1 MRSPSAA
8 LESNYR
14 KKTRGRKAEI
24 CKEKEEITDEGK
36 RSVDLLTAKL
46 QPTTCIIM
54 ETETDMSLDHTNG
67 SSQKHQDMELFS
79 SEEDSSLYFTY
90 SGGRS
95 ELEVNDLHYEVDTA
109 AQIPWYERLSE
120 FKMPWEIKGNKQTAI
135 NKLSL
140 RVHSGQMLAV
150 IGNSGC
156 GKTSLLD
163 IITCRD
169 EGGTMTSG
177 QILINGKPNTP
188 QVVKKTIAHVRQDDR
203 LLPHLTVR
211 ETLVFVAK
219 LRLPT
224 HFTKAQKDQRV
235 DDVIAELRLRQC
247 AHTRVGNDY
256 VRGVSGGERR
266 RVSIAVQLLWNPGIL
281 ILDEPTSGLDSFT
294 AHNLVITLSRLAR
307 GNRLVLLSVHQPRSD
322 IFQLFD
328 LVVLL
333 SSGSA
338 VYCGAACDMVPYFT
352 MLGYPCPRYCNPS
365 DFYVDLINIDRRSP
379 EQEAQCLERA
389 RILSEQFMENVQ
401 DTEDHMWKPAR
412 SSTAS
417 THTDSLQ
424 QPSREDGHE
433 VITVSKKKDRLP
445 GRLHQ
450 FTILIRRHM
459 YNDFRDLVTLLV
471 HGFEA
476 LLMSLL
482 VGFLYY
488 GAGEERLSLQDTV
501 SLLYMIGAFTPFAVV
516 LDVIA
521 KCHSERAM
529 LYHELEDGLY
539 SVTSYFFAKILGE
552 LPEHCVFTL
561 VYALPIYWL
570 AGLNEAPDRFLLNFL
585 LVWLMVYCSRSMA
598 LFVAALLPTL
608 QTSAFMGNS
617 LFTVFYLTGGYVISL
632 ENTWLVPSWLSYASF
647 MRWGFDGLLQV
658 QFRGKKYPVSIG
670 NFTINIDGIHVVD
683 VLSLN
688 QHPLYSCYL
697 VLLAVCLAFMV
708 LYYVCLKFIK
718 QKSSQ
723 DW

>member
-1 MRSPSAA
+1 MDTDTA
-8 LESNYR
+8 LS
-14 KKTRGRKAEI
+14 
-24 CKEKEEITDEGK
+24 
-36 RSVDLLTAKL
+36 
-46 QPTTCIIM
+46 Q
-54 ETETDMSLDHTNG
+54 TNG
-67 SSQKHQDMELFS
+67 YAQHQDTELFS
-79 SEEDSSLYFTY
+79 TEEDSSLYFTY
-90 SGGRS
+90 SGGCN
-95 ELEVNDLHYEVDTA
+95 ELEVKNLHYEVDTA

-120 FKMPWEIKGNKQTAI
+120 FKLPWEIKGNKQTAI

-140 RVHSGQMLAV
+140 RVGSGQMLAV
-150 IGNSGC
+150 IGSSGC

-163 IITCRD
+163 ILTCRD
-169 EGGTMTSG
+169 EGGVMTSG
-177 QILINGKPNTP
+177 QILINGKPNKP
-188 QVVKKTIAHVRQDDR
+188 QLVKKSIAHVRQDDR

-211 ETLVFVAK
+211 ETLSFVAK

-224 HFTKAQKDQRV
+224 HFTQAQRDQRV

-338 VYCGAACDMVPYFT
+338 VYCGAARDMVPYFT
-352 MLGYPCPRYCNPS
+352 ALGHPCPRYCNPS
-365 DFYVDLINIDRRSP
+365 DFYVDLISIDRRSP
-379 EQEAQCLERA
+379 ERETECLERA
-389 RILSEQFMENVQ
+389 RVLAEQFMEKVR
-401 DTEDHMWKPAR
+401 DTDDHMWKPPGNQA
-412 SSTAS
+412 APAQ
-417 THTDSLQ
+417 TDSPQ
-424 QPSREDGHE
+424 QAKTAEGEE
-433 VITVSKKKDRLP
+433 VITISTGRNRLP

-450 FTILIRRHM
+450 FSILIRRHM

-482 VGFLYY
+482 VGCLYY
-488 GAGEERLSLQDTV
+488 GAGEERLSIQDTV
-501 SLLYMIGAFTPFAVV
+501 ALLYMIGALTPFAVV

-521 KCHSERAM
+521 KCHTERAM
-529 LYHELEDGLY
+529 LYHELEDGMY
-539 SVTSYFFAKILGE
+539 SVTSYFFAKVLGE

-561 VYALPIYWL
+561 VYGLPIYWL
-570 AGLNEAPDRFLLNFL
+570 AGLNEAPERFLLNFL
-585 LVWLMVYCSRSMA
+585 LVWLMVYCSRAMA
-598 LFVAALLPTL
+598 LFVAAALPTL
-608 QTSAFMGNS
+608 QTSAFMGNA
-617 LFTVFYLTGGYVISL
+617 LFTVFYLTGGFVISL
-632 ENTWLVPSWLSYASF
+632 ENMWLVASWFSYASF

-658 QFRGKKYPVSIG
+658 QFRGSKYPVTIG
-670 NFTINIDGIHVVD
+670 NITINIDGIYVAEAMNM
-683 VLSLN
+683 N
-688 QHPLYSCYL
+688 QYPLYSCYL
-697 VLLAVCLAFMV
+697 VLLAVCLGFMV
-708 LYYVCLKFIK
+708 LYFLCLKFIK

>member
-1 MRSPSAA
+1 MDTNS
-8 LESNYR
+8 
-14 KKTRGRKAEI
+14 GF
-24 CKEKEEITDEGK
+24 G
-36 RSVDLLTAKL
+36 
-46 QPTTCIIM
+46 
-54 ETETDMSLDHTNG
+54 HTNG
-67 SSQKHQDMELFS
+67 SSQLPPDRQLFS

-90 SGGRS
+90 SGDCNQ
-95 ELEVNDLHYEVDTA
+95 LEVNNLRYEVDTA

-135 NKLSL
+135 DKLSL
-140 RVHSGQMLAV
+140 RVRSGQMLAI
-150 IGNSGC
+150 IGSSGC

-169 EGGTMTSG
+169 EGGSVTSG
-177 QILINGKPNTP
+177 QILINGRPNTA
-188 QVVKKTIAHVRQDDR
+188 QLVKKSIAHVRQDDR

-211 ETLVFVAK
+211 ETLAFVAK

-224 HFTKAQKDQRV
+224 HFTQAQRDQRV

-338 VYCGAACDMVPYFT
+338 VYCGAARDMVPYFT
-352 MLGYPCPRYCNPS
+352 ALGHPCPRYCNPS
-365 DFYVDLINIDRRSP
+365 DFYVDLISIDRRSP
-379 EQEAQCLERA
+379 EQEAKCRERSQVLA
-389 RILSEQFMENVQ
+389 EQFSEKVR
-401 DTEDHMWKPAR
+401 DTDDHMWK
-412 SSTAS
+412 SSTALTPS
-417 THTDSLQ
+417 DSNSLQ
-424 QPSREDGHE
+424 SDKAEGDK
-433 VITVSKKKDRLP
+433 VIVISKERDRLP
-445 GRLHQ
+445 GRIQQ
-450 FTILIRRHM
+450 FAILIRRHM
-459 YNDFRDLVTLLV
+459 YNDYRDLVTLLV

-482 VGFLYY
+482 VGCLYY
-488 GAGEERLSLQDTV
+488 GAGEQPLSIQDTV
-501 SLLYMIGAFTPFAVV
+501 ALLYMIGALTPFAVV

-521 KCHSERAM
+521 KCHGERAM
-529 LYHELEDGLY
+529 LYHELEDGMY
-539 SVTSYFFAKILGE
+539 SVTSYFFAKVLGE

-570 AGLNEAPDRFLLNFL
+570 AGLNEAPDHFLLNFL
-585 LVWLMVYCSRSMA
+585 LVWLMVYCSRAMA
-598 LFVAALLPTL
+598 LFVAAALPTL

-617 LFTVFYLTGGYVISL
+617 LFTIFYLTGGFVISV
-632 ENTWLVPSWLSYASF
+632 ENMWLVASWLSHASF
-647 MRWGFDGLLQV
+647 MRWGFEGLLLV
-658 QFRGKKYPVSIG
+658 QFRGNKYSLTIG
-670 NFTINIDGIHVVD
+670 NFTLQVDGIYVVEAMNM
-683 VLSLN
+683 N
-688 QHPLYSCYL
+688 QYPLYSCYL
-697 VLLAVCLAFMV
+697 VLLAVCLVFMA
-708 LYYVCLKFIK
+708 LYYICLKFIK

>member
-1 MRSPSAA
+1 
-8 LESNYR
+8 
-14 KKTRGRKAEI
+14 
-24 CKEKEEITDEGK
+24 
-36 RSVDLLTAKL
+36 
-46 QPTTCIIM
+46 
-54 ETETDMSLDHTNG
+54 
-67 SSQKHQDMELFS
+67 
-79 SEEDSSLYFTY
+79 TY
-90 SGGRS
+90 SGGCN
-95 ELEVNDLHYEVDTA
+95 ELEVNNLQYEVDTA

-120 FKMPWEIKGNKQTAI
+120 FKLPWEINGNKQTAI

-150 IGNSGC
+150 IGSSGC

-169 EGGTMTSG
+169 EGGTITSG

-188 QVVKKTIAHVRQDDR
+188 KVVRKTVAHVRQDDR

-224 HFTKAQKDQRV
+224 HFTKAQRDKRV

-338 VYCGAACDMVPYFT
+338 VYCGPACDMVPYFT
-352 MLGYPCPRYCNPS
+352 ALGYPCPRYCNPS
-365 DFYVDLINIDRRSP
+365 DFYVDLISIDRRSP
-379 EQEAQCLERA
+379 EQEAECLERA
-389 RILSEQFMENVQ
+389 RVLAEQFEEKVK
-401 DTEDHMWKPAR
+401 DTEDHMWKPDG
-412 SSTAS
+412 SSTS
-417 THTDSLQ
+417 ITSDDSSQ
-424 QPSREDGHE
+424 QPGVVEGE
-433 VITVSKKKDRLP
+433 QLITISQQINRLP
-445 GRLHQ
+445 GKLHQ
-450 FTILIRRHM
+450 FTVLIRRHM
-459 YNDFRDLVTLLV
+459 YNDYRDLVTILV

-482 VGFLYY
+482 VGCLYY
-488 GAGEERLSLQDTV
+488 GAGQERLSIQDTV
-501 SLLYMIGAFTPFAVV
+501 ALLYMIGALTPFAVV

-521 KCHSERAM
+521 KCHTERAM
-529 LYHELEDGLY
+529 LYHELEDGMY
-539 SVTSYFFAKILGE
+539 SVTSYFFAKVLGE

-561 VYALPIYWL
+561 VYGLPIYWL
-570 AGLNEAPDRFLLNFL
+570 AGLNDAPDRFLLNFL
-585 LVWLMVYCSRSMA
+585 LVWLMVYCSRAMA
-598 LFVAALLPTL
+598 LFVAAALPTL
-608 QTSAFMGNS
+608 QTSSFMGNA
-617 LFTVFYLTGGYVISL
+617 LFTVFYLTGGFVISL
-632 ENTWLVPSWLSYASF
+632 QNMWLVASWLSYISF
-647 MRWGFDGLLQV
+647 MRWGFEGMLQV
-658 QFRGKKYPVSIG
+658 QFRGNKYPVTV
-670 NFTINIDGIHVVD
+670 NNYTIEIDGIHVVGI
-683 VLSLN
+683 LNMN

-697 VLLAVCLAFMV
+697 VLLAVCLVFMA
-708 LYYVCLKFIK
+708 LYYLSLKFIK

>member
-1 MRSPSAA
+1 MDTNSSF
-8 LESNYR
+8 S
-14 KKTRGRKAEI
+14 
-24 CKEKEEITDEGK
+24 
-36 RSVDLLTAKL
+36 
-46 QPTTCIIM
+46 
-54 ETETDMSLDHTNG
+54 HTNG
-67 SSQKHQDMELFS
+67 SSQLHPDRQLFS

-90 SGGRS
+90 SGDCNQ
-95 ELEVNDLHYEVDTA
+95 LEVNNLHYEVDTA

-120 FKMPWEIKGNKQTAI
+120 FKLPWEIKGNKQTAI
-135 NKLSL
+135 DKLSL
-140 RVHSGQMLAV
+140 RVCSGQMLAI
-150 IGNSGC
+150 IGSSGC

-169 EGGTMTSG
+169 EGGGVTSG
-177 QILINGKPNTP
+177 QILINGRPNTAHL
-188 QVVKKTIAHVRQDDR
+188 VKKSIAHVRQDDR

-211 ETLVFVAK
+211 ETLAFVAK

-224 HFTKAQKDQRV
+224 HFTQAQRDQRV

-338 VYCGAACDMVPYFT
+338 VYCGAARDMVPYF
-352 MLGYPCPRYCNPS
+352 MALGHPCPRYCNPS
-365 DFYVDLINIDRRSP
+365 DFYVDLISIDRRSP
-379 EQEAQCLERA
+379 EQEAQCRERSQVLAQQFSEKQLPAA
-389 RILSEQFMENVQ
+389 RQGRRRQSRRHLQGERQ
-401 DTEDHMWKPAR
+401 TTGPTPAVC
-412 SSTAS
+412 
-417 THTDSLQ
+417 H
-424 QPSREDGHE
+424 P
-433 VITVSKKKDRLP
+433 
-445 GRLHQ
+445 HQ
-450 FTILIRRHM
+450 VRRHM
-459 YNDFRDLVTLLV
+459 YNDYRDLVTLLV
-471 HGFEA
+471 HGLEA

-482 VGFLYY
+482 VGCLYY
-488 GAGEERLSLQDTV
+488 GAGDQPLSIQDTV
-501 SLLYMIGAFTPFAVV
+501 ALLYMIGALTPFAVV

-521 KCHSERAM
+521 KCHTERAM
-529 LYHELEDGLY
+529 LYHELEDGMY
-539 SVTSYFFAKILGE
+539 SVTSYFFAKVLGE

-585 LVWLMVYCSRSMA
+585 LVWLMVYCSRAMA
-598 LFVAALLPTL
+598 LFVAAALPTL

-617 LFTVFYLTGGYVISL
+617 LFTVFYLTGGFVISV
-632 ENTWLVPSWLSYASF
+632 ENMWLVASWLSHASF
-647 MRWGFDGLLQV
+647 MRWGFEGLLLV
-658 QFRGKKYPVSIG
+658 QFRGNKYPLTIG
-670 NFTINIDGIHVVD
+670 NFTLQVDGIYVVEAM
-683 VLSLN
+683 SMN
-688 QHPLYSCYL
+688 QYPLYSCYL
-697 VLLAVCLAFMV
+697 VLLAVCLVFMA

>member
-1 MRSPSAA
+1 MDPDIDTGVS
-8 LESNYR
+8 Y
-14 KKTRGRKAEI
+14 TF
-24 CKEKEEITDEGK
+24 
-36 RSVDLLTAKL
+36 
-46 QPTTCIIM
+46 
-54 ETETDMSLDHTNG
+54 G
-67 SSQKHQDMELFS
+67 SSQSKDTELFS

-90 SGGRS
+90 SGGCN
-95 ELEVNDLHYEVDTA
+95 ELEVNNLQYEVDTA

-120 FKMPWEIKGNKQTAI
+120 FKLPWEIKGNKQIAI
-135 NKLSL
+135 NKLNL
-140 RVHSGQMLAV
+140 RVCSGQMLAV
-150 IGNSGC
+150 IGSSGC

-169 EGGTMTSG
+169 DGGTMTFG
-177 QILINGKPNTP
+177 QILINGKPNRP
-188 QVVKKTIAHVRQDDR
+188 KVVRKTIAHVRQDDR

-211 ETLVFVAK
+211 ETLAFVAK

-224 HFTKAQKDQRV
+224 HFTKAQRDKRV

-247 AHTRVGNDY
+247 ANTRVGNDY

-307 GNRLVLLSVHQPRSD
+307 GNRLILLSVHQPRSD

-338 VYCGAACDMVPYFT
+338 VYCGAARDMVPYFT
-352 MLGYPCPRYCNPS
+352 ALGHPCPRYCNPS
-365 DFYVDLINIDRRSP
+365 DFYVDLISIDRRSP
-379 EQEAQCLERA
+379 EKEAECLQRA
-389 RILSEQFMENVQ
+389 RVLAEQFKEKVK
-401 DTEDHMWKPAR
+401 DTDDHMWKPDQ
-412 SSTAS
+412 SSTSSSQADNLLTPNIVGEES
-417 THTDSLQ
+417 VTISN
-424 QPSREDGHE
+424 RG
-433 VITVSKKKDRLP
+433 SKLP

-450 FTILIRRHM
+450 FTVLIRRHM
-459 YNDFRDLVTLLV
+459 YNDYRDLVTLLV

-488 GAGEERLSLQDTV
+488 GAGPERLSLQDTV
-501 SLLYMIGAFTPFAVV
+501 ALLYMIGALTPFAVV

-521 KCHSERAM
+521 KCHTERAM
-529 LYHELEDGLY
+529 LYHELEDGMY
-539 SVTSYFFAKILGE
+539 SVSSYFFAKVLGE

-561 VYALPIYWL
+561 VYGLPIYWL
-570 AGLNEAPDRFLLNFL
+570 AGLNAAPERFLLNFL
-585 LVWLMVYCSRSMA
+585 LVWLMVYCSRAMA
-598 LFVAALLPTL
+598 LFVAAALPTL

-617 LFTVFYLTGGYVISL
+617 LFTIFYLTGGFVISL
-632 ENTWLVPSWLSYASF
+632 ENMWLVASWLSYASF
-647 MRWGFDGLLQV
+647 MRWGFEGLLQV
-658 QFRGKKYPVSIG
+658 QFRGNKYPVTLG
-670 NFTINIDGIHVVD
+670 NISFEVDGIHVVE
-683 VLSLN
+683 VMGMN
-688 QHPLYSCYL
+688 NNPLYSCYL
-697 VLLAVCLAFMV
+697 VLLAVCLGFMV
-708 LYYVCLKFIK
+708 LYFICLKFIK

>member
-1 MRSPSAA
+1 MDT
-8 LESNYR
+8 ESVHHN
-14 KKTRGRKAEI
+14 
-24 CKEKEEITDEGK
+24 D
-36 RSVDLLTAKL
+36 S
-46 QPTTCIIM
+46 
-54 ETETDMSLDHTNG
+54 N
-67 SSQKHQDMELFS
+67 SQHHDTELFS

-90 SGGRS
+90 TGRRN
-95 ELEVNDLHYEVDTA
+95 ELEVNNLHYVVDTA

-120 FKMPWEIKGNKQTAI
+120 FKLPWEITGNKQTAI
-135 NKLSL
+135 NRLSL

-150 IGNSGC
+150 IGSSGC

-177 QILINGKPNTP
+177 QILINGKANTP
-188 QVVKKTIAHVRQDDR
+188 QLVKKSIAHVRQDDR

-211 ETLVFVAK
+211 ETLCFVAK

-224 HFTKAQKDQRV
+224 DCTQAQRDQRV

-247 AHTRVGNDY
+247 ANTRVGNDH

-338 VYCGAACDMVPYFT
+338 VYCGAARDMVPYFT
-352 MLGYPCPRYCNPS
+352 GLGHPCPRYCNPS
-365 DFYVDLINIDRRSP
+365 DFYVDLISVDRRTP
-379 EQEAQCLERA
+379 EREAECLERA
-389 RILSEQFMENVQ
+389 RLLAEKFAEKVQ
-401 DTEDHMWKPAR
+401 DTDDHMWKP
-412 SSTAS
+412 SETTSTQ
-417 THTDSLQ
+417 TDSTLQ
-424 QPSREDGHE
+424 HSKKTGEE
-433 VITVSKKKDRLP
+433 VITVSKEKKRLP
-445 GRLHQ
+445 GKLKQ

-471 HGFEA
+471 HGLEA

-482 VGFLYY
+482 VGFLYF
-488 GAGEERLSLQDTV
+488 GAGETRLNIQDTV
-501 SLLYMIGAFTPFAVV
+501 ALLYMIGALTPFAVV

-521 KCHSERAM
+521 KCHTERAM
-529 LYHELEDGLY
+529 LYHELEDGMY

-561 VYALPIYWL
+561 VYGLPIYWL

-585 LVWLMVYCSRSMA
+585 LIWLMVYCSRAMA
-598 LFVAALLPTL
+598 LFVAASLPTL
-608 QTSAFMGNS
+608 QTSAFMGNA
-617 LFTVFYLTGGYVISL
+617 LFTVFYLTGGFVISL
-632 ENTWLVPSWLSYASF
+632 ENMWLVASWFSYASF
-647 MRWGFDGLLQV
+647 MRWGFEGMLQV
-658 QFRGKKYPVSIG
+658 QFRDNSYPVNIG
-670 NFTINIDGIHVVD
+670 NITINVDGIHVVEAMKM
-683 VLSLN
+683 N
-688 QHPLYSCYL
+688 QYPLFSCYL
-697 VLLAVCLAFMV
+697 VLLAVCLGFMV
-708 LYYVCLKFIK
+708 LYFICLKFIK

>member
-1 MRSPSAA
+1 MM
-8 LESNYR
+8 
-14 KKTRGRKAEI
+14 
-24 CKEKEEITDEGK
+24 EE
-36 RSVDLLTAKL
+36 AN
-46 QPTTCIIM
+46 M
-54 ETETDMSLDHTNG
+54 TDMNNMDQHPNS
-67 SSQKHQDMELFS
+67 ELFS
-79 SEEDSSLYFTY
+79 TEEDSSLYFTY
-90 SGGRS
+90 SGGCN
-95 ELEVNDLHYEVDTA
+95 ELEVNNLQYEVDTA

-120 FKMPWEIKGNKQTAI
+120 FKLPWEMKGDKQMAI

-140 RVHSGQMLAV
+140 RVHSGQMLAI
-150 IGNSGC
+150 IGSSGC

-163 IITCRD
+163 IITCRN
-169 EGGTMTSG
+169 EGGRMKSG
-177 QILINGKPNTP
+177 EILINGKPNTP
-188 QVVKKTIAHVRQDDR
+188 QLVTKSIAHVRQDDR

-211 ETLVFVAK
+211 ETLSFVAK

-224 HFTKAQKDQRV
+224 HYSQAQRDQRV

-247 AHTRVGNDY
+247 AQTRVGNDY

-328 LVVLL
+328 LVVLM

-338 VYCGAACDMVPYFT
+338 VYCGAARDMVPYFT
-352 MLGYPCPRYCNPS
+352 SLGYPCPRYCNPS
-365 DFYVDLINIDRRSP
+365 DFYVDLISVDRRSP
-379 EQEAQCLERA
+379 EQEAECLERA
-389 RILSEQFMENVQ
+389 RVLAEQFREKVR
-401 DTEDHMWKPAR
+401 DTDDHMWKPSAGNVLTSAD
-412 SSTAS
+412 SSAQTNAPENVV
-417 THTDSLQ
+417 TI
-424 QPSREDGHE
+424 SRE
-433 VITVSKKKDRLP
+433 KDKLP
-445 GRLHQ
+445 GKLHQ

-459 YNDFRDLVTLLV
+459 YNDYRDLVTILV
-471 HGFEA
+471 HGLEA

-482 VGFLYY
+482 VGCLYY
-488 GAGEERLSLQDTV
+488 GAGDAVLSIQDTV
-501 SLLYMIGAFTPFAVV
+501 ALLYMIGALTPFAVV

-521 KCHSERAM
+521 KCHTERAM
-529 LYHELEDGLY
+529 LYHELEDGMY

-585 LVWLMVYCSRSMA
+585 LVWLMVYCSRAMA
-598 LFVAALLPTL
+598 LFVAAALPTL

-617 LFTVFYLTGGYVISL
+617 LFTVFYLTGGFVISL
-632 ENTWLVPSWLSYASF
+632 ENMWLVASWLSYASF
-647 MRWGFDGLLQV
+647 MRWGFEGMLQV
-658 QFRGKKYPVSIG
+658 QFRGNMYDIPIG
-670 NFTINIDGIHVVD
+670 NLTIQIDGIHVVEAMK
-683 VLSLN
+683 LN

-697 VLLAVCLAFMV
+697 VLLAVCLGFMG
-708 LYYVCLKFIK
+708 LYFLCLKFIK

>member
-1 MRSPSAA
+1 MDR
-8 LESNYR
+8 
-14 KKTRGRKAEI
+14 
-24 CKEKEEITDEGK
+24 
-36 RSVDLLTAKL
+36 
-46 QPTTCIIM
+46 
-54 ETETDMSLDHTNG
+54 HTY
-67 SSQKHQDMELFS
+67 SSSEHRDTQLFS
-79 SEEDSSLYFTY
+79 PEEEDSSLYFTY
-90 SGGRS
+90 SGECN
-95 ELEVNDLHYEVDTA
+95 ELEVNNLHYEVDTA

-120 FKMPWEIKGNKQTAI
+120 FKLPWEMKGNKQTAI
-135 NKLSL
+135 DKLSL
-140 RVHSGQMLAV
+140 RVRSGQMLAV
-150 IGNSGC
+150 IGSSGC

-169 EGGTMTSG
+169 EGGARTSG
-177 QILINGKPNTP
+177 QVLINGTPNTP
-188 QVVKKTIAHVRQDDR
+188 QLVKKNVAHVRQDDR

-211 ETLVFVAK
+211 ETLAFVAR

-224 HFTKAQKDQRV
+224 HFSQAQRDQRV

-247 AHTRVGNDY
+247 AHTRVGNDH

-338 VYCGAACDMVPYFT
+338 VYCGPARDMVHYFT
-352 MLGYPCPRYCNPS
+352 ALGYPCPRYCNPS
-365 DFYVDLINIDRRSP
+365 DFYVDLISIDRRSP
-379 EQEAQCLERA
+379 EREAECLERTTVLA
-389 RILSEQFMENVQ
+389 ERFMENVR
-401 DTEDHMWKPAR
+401 DTDDHMWKPVGTNAAPALTE
-412 SSTAS
+412 SPQQAS
-417 THTDSLQ
+417 KEEGDN
-424 QPSREDGHE
+424 
-433 VITVSKKKDRLP
+433 VITISKQSNRLP

-482 VGFLYY
+482 VGCLYY
-488 GAGEERLSLQDTV
+488 GAGEERLSIQDTV
-501 SLLYMIGAFTPFAVV
+501 ALLYMIGALTPFAVV

-521 KCHSERAM
+521 KCHTERAM
-529 LYHELEDGLY
+529 LYHELEDGMY
-539 SVTSYFFAKILGE
+539 SVTSYFFAKVLGE

-561 VYALPIYWL
+561 VYGLPIYWL

-585 LVWLMVYCSRSMA
+585 LVWLMVYCSRAMA
-598 LFVAALLPTL
+598 LFVAAALPTL
-608 QTSAFMGNS
+608 QTSAFMGNA
-617 LFTVFYLTGGYVISL
+617 LFTVFYLTGGFVINM
-632 ENTWLVPSWLSYASF
+632 ENMWLVASWLSHASF
-647 MRWGFDGLLQV
+647 MRWGFEGMLQV
-658 QFRGKKYPVSIG
+658 QFRGNKYPV
-670 NFTINIDGIHVVD
+670 TIRNITIHVDGIHMVEAMHM
-683 VLSLN
+683 N
-688 QHPLYSCYL
+688 QYPLYSCYL
-697 VLLAVCLAFMV
+697 VLLAVCVVFMA

>member
-1 MRSPSAA
+1 MSTECGLDSGRGPVPTSAPQA
-8 LESNYR
+8 
-14 KKTRGRKAEI
+14 
-24 CKEKEEITDEGK
+24 K
-36 RSVDLLTAKL
+36 RRE
-46 QPTTCIIM
+46 Q
-54 ETETDMSLDHTNG
+54 
-67 SSQKHQDMELFS
+67 LFS
-79 SEEDSSLYFTY
+79 SAEEDSSLYFTY
-90 SGGRS
+90 SGGRN
-95 ELEVNDLHYEVDTA
+95 ELLIRDLHYEVDTA
-109 AQIPWYERLSE
+109 AQIPWYEKLSE
-120 FKMPWEIKGNKQTAI
+120 FKLPWEMQGTKQTAI
-135 NKLSL
+135 HNLNL
-140 RVHSGQMLAV
+140 RVHSGQMLAI
-150 IGNSGC
+150 IGSSGC

-169 EGGTMTSG
+169 EGGTVNMG
-177 QILINGKPNTP
+177 QVLINGQPSTP
-188 QVVKKTIAHVRQDDR
+188 QLVRKSIAHVRQDDR

-211 ETLVFVAK
+211 ETLAFVAR

-224 HFTKAQKDQRV
+224 HFSDAQRDQRV

-338 VYCGAACDMVPYFT
+338 VYCGPARDMVSYFT
-352 MLGYPCPRYCNPS
+352 ALGHPCPRYCNPS
-365 DFYVDLINIDRRSP
+365 DFYVDLISIDRRSP
-379 EQEAQCLERA
+379 ESEAECLARA
-389 RILSEQFMENVQ
+389 KVLAEQFVEKVKG
-401 DTEDHMWKPAR
+401 TEDFMWKPAEL
-412 SSTAS
+412 SA
-417 THTDSLQ
+417 L
-424 QPSREDGHE
+424 PECSRTQDE
-433 VITVSKKKDRLP
+433 VINVSKHRDRLP
-445 GRLHQ
+445 GPVHQ
-450 FTILIRRHM
+450 FSILIRRQV
-459 YNDFRDLVTLLV
+459 YNDFRDLVTLVV
-471 HGFEA
+471 HGLEA

-482 VGFLYY
+482 IGFLYF
-488 GAGEERLSLQDTV
+488 GAGEERLSIQDTV
-501 SLLYMIGAFTPFAVV
+501 ALLYMMGALTPFAVV

-529 LYHELEDGLY
+529 LYHELEDGMY

-561 VYALPIYWL
+561 VYGVPIYWL

-598 LFVAALLPTL
+598 LFVAAALPTL
-608 QTSAFMGNS
+608 QTSAFMGNAI
-617 LFTVFYLTGGYVISL
+617 FTVFYLTGGFVISL
-632 ENTWLVPSWLSYASF
+632 ENMWTVASWFSHASF
-647 MRWGFDGLLQV
+647 MRWGFDGMLQV
-658 QFRGKKYPVSIG
+658 QFRDQTYKVTLG
-670 NFTINIDGIHVVD
+670 NFTIKVDGMKVVEAMD
-683 VLSLN
+683 MN
-688 QHPLYSCYL
+688 QYPLYSSYL
-697 VLLAVCLAFMV
+697 VLLAVCLAFML
-708 LYYVCLKFIK
+708 LYYLSLRFIK

>member
-1 MRSPSAA
+1 MVYPLHDSTIMTARH
-8 LESNYR
+8 
-14 KKTRGRKAEI
+14 KTR
-24 CKEKEEITDEGK
+24 
-36 RSVDLLTAKL
+36 
-46 QPTTCIIM
+46 
-54 ETETDMSLDHTNG
+54 
-67 SSQKHQDMELFS
+67 LFS

-90 SGGRS
+90 SGDCNQ
-95 ELEVNDLHYEVDTA
+95 LEVNNLYYEVDTA
-109 AQIPWYERLSE
+109 AQIPWYEKLSE
-120 FKMPWEIKGNKQTAI
+120 FKLPWEVKGDKQTAI

-140 RVHSGQMLAV
+140 RVCSGQMLAV
-150 IGNSGC
+150 IGSSGC

-169 EGGTMTSG
+169 ESGGVTSG
-177 QILINGKPNTP
+177 HILINGRPNTP
-188 QVVKKTIAHVRQDDR
+188 QLVKKSIAHVRQDDR

-211 ETLVFVAK
+211 ETLAFVAK

-224 HFTKAQKDQRV
+224 HFTQAQRDQRV

-256 VRGVSGGERR
+256 IRGISGGERR

-338 VYCGAACDMVPYFT
+338 VYCGAAREMVPYFT
-352 MLGYPCPRYCNPS
+352 ALGHPCPRYCNPS
-365 DFYVDLINIDRRSP
+365 DFYVDLISIDRRSP
-379 EQEAQCLERA
+379 EQEARCLERA
-389 RILSEQFMENVQ
+389 RMLAEQFSERVG
-401 DTEDHMWKPAR
+401 DTDDHMWKSGMALMHSERFPVC
-412 SSTAS
+412 SSSSQSGRT
-417 THTDSLQ
+417 
-424 QPSREDGHE
+424 EDDRVV
-433 VITVSKKKDRLP
+433 VISKVRDRLP
-445 GRLHQ
+445 GLQQ
-450 FTILIRRHM
+450 FAILIRRHM
-459 YNDFRDLVTLLV
+459 YNDYRDLVTVLV
-471 HGFEA
+471 HGLEA

-488 GAGEERLSLQDTV
+488 GAGEQPLSIQDSV
-501 SLLYMIGAFTPFAVV
+501 ALLYMIGALTPFAVV

-521 KCHSERAM
+521 KCHAERAM
-529 LYHELEDGLY
+529 LYHELEDGMY
-539 SVTSYFFAKILGE
+539 SVTSYFFAKVLGE

-570 AGLNEAPDRFLLNFL
+570 AGLNEAPERFLLNFL
-585 LVWLMVYCSRSMA
+585 LVWLMVYCSRAMA
-598 LFVAALLPTL
+598 LFVAAALPTL

-617 LFTVFYLTGGYVISL
+617 LFTVFYLTGGFVISL
-632 ENTWLVPSWLSYASF
+632 ENMWLVASWLSHASF
-647 MRWGFDGLLQV
+647 MRWGFQGLLLV
-658 QFRGKKYPVSIG
+658 QFRGNRYAISVG
-670 NFTINIDGIHVVD
+670 NFTLDVDGINVVKMMNM
-683 VLSLN
+683 N
-688 QHPLYSCYL
+688 QYPLYSCYL
-697 VLLAVCLAFMV
+697 VLLAMCLVFMV
-708 LYYVCLKFIK
+708 LYYICLKFIK

>member
-1 MRSPSAA
+1 MD
-8 LESNYR
+8 
-14 KKTRGRKAEI
+14 
-24 CKEKEEITDEGK
+24 TD
-36 RSVDLLTAKL
+36 
-46 QPTTCIIM
+46 I
-54 ETETDMSLDHTNG
+54 DMGLDHRKD
-67 SSQKHQDMELFS
+67 SSQHPDTELFS

-90 SGGRS
+90 SGGCN
-95 ELEVNDLHYEVDTA
+95 ELEVNDLHCEVDTA

-120 FKMPWEIKGNKQTAI
+120 FKLPWEMKGNKQTAI

-140 RVHSGQMLAV
+140 RVRSGQMLAI
-150 IGNSGC
+150 IGSSGC

-169 EGGTMTSG
+169 EGSTTTSG
-177 QILINGKPNTP
+177 QILINGRPSTR
-188 QVVKKTIAHVRQDDR
+188 QLVKKSIAHVRQDDR

-224 HFTKAQKDQRV
+224 HYSQAQRDQRV

-338 VYCGAACDMVPYFT
+338 AYCGAARDMVPYFT
-352 MLGYPCPRYCNPS
+352 ALGYPCPRYCNPS
-365 DFYVDLINIDRRSP
+365 DFYVDLISIDRRSA
-379 EQEAQCLERA
+379 EREAECLERA
-389 RILSEQFMENVQ
+389 RLLSELFMGKVR
-401 DTEDHMWKPAR
+401 DTHDHMWKPAGTN
-412 SSTAS
+412 TAP
-417 THTDSLQ
+417 THTESPQ
-424 QPSREDGHE
+424 TAEGEE
-433 VITVSKKKDRLP
+433 VITISKQRNRLP

-488 GAGEERLSLQDTV
+488 GAGAERLSLQDTV
-501 SLLYMIGAFTPFAVV
+501 GLLYMIGALTPFAVV

-521 KCHSERAM
+521 KCHTERAM
-529 LYHELEDGLY
+529 LYHELEDGMY

-561 VYALPIYWL
+561 VYGVPIYWL
-570 AGLNEAPDRFLLNFL
+570 AGLNEAPERFLLSFM
-585 LVWLMVYCSRSMA
+585 LVWLMVYCSRAMA
-598 LFVAALLPTL
+598 LFVAASLPTL
-608 QTSAFMGNS
+608 QTSAFMGNA
-617 LFTVFYLTGGYVISL
+617 LFTVFYLTGGFVISL
-632 ENTWLVPSWLSYASF
+632 ENMWLVASWFSHISF
-647 MRWGFDGLLQV
+647 MRWGFEGMLQV
-658 QFRGKKYPVSIG
+658 QFRGNKYPVGVG
-670 NFTINIDGIHVVD
+670 NFTINIDGINVVEAMNM
-683 VLSLN
+683 N
-688 QHPLYSCYL
+688 QYPLYVCYL
-697 VLLAVCLAFMV
+697 VLLAVCLVFMG
-708 LYYVCLKFIK
+708 LYYVSLKFIK

>member
-1 MRSPSAA
+1 MDSDMDTSVASPCG
-8 LESNYR
+8 L
-14 KKTRGRKAEI
+14 
-24 CKEKEEITDEGK
+24 
-36 RSVDLLTAKL
+36 
-46 QPTTCIIM
+46 
-54 ETETDMSLDHTNG
+54 
-67 SSQKHQDMELFS
+67 SSQDKDTDLFF

-90 SGGRS
+90 SGGCN
-95 ELEVNDLHYEVDTA
+95 ELEVNNLQYEVDTA

-120 FKMPWEIKGNKQTAI
+120 FKLPWEIKGNKQTAI
-135 NKLSL
+135 NKLNL
-140 RVHSGQMLAV
+140 RVRSGQMLAI
-150 IGNSGC
+150 IGSSGC

-177 QILINGKPNTP
+177 HVLINGKPNTP
-188 QVVKKTIAHVRQDDR
+188 RVVRKTIAHVRQDDR

-224 HFTKAQKDQRV
+224 HFSKAQRDKRV

-247 AHTRVGNDY
+247 ANTRVGNDY

-328 LVVLL
+328 QVVLL

-338 VYCGAACDMVPYFT
+338 VYCGAARDIVPYFT
-352 MLGYPCPRYCNPS
+352 ALGYPCPRYCNPS
-365 DFYVDLINIDRRSP
+365 DFYVDLISINRRSA
-379 EQEAQCLERA
+379 ELEAECLQRA
-389 RILSEQFMENVQ
+389 RVLAEQFKEKVK
-401 DTEDHMWKPAR
+401 DTDDHMWKLDR
-412 SSTAS
+412 SSAS
-417 THTDSLQ
+417 SSQENNHSMPDIVAGEEL
-424 QPSREDGHE
+424 
-433 VITVSKKKDRLP
+433 ITITNQASELP

-450 FTILIRRHM
+450 FTVLIRRHI
-459 YNDFRDLVTLLV
+459 YNDYRDLVTILV

-488 GAGEERLSLQDTV
+488 GLGPEPLSIQDTV
-501 SLLYMIGAFTPFAVV
+501 ALLYMIGALTPFAVV

-521 KCHSERAM
+521 KCHTERAM
-529 LYHELEDGLY
+529 LYHELEDGMY
-539 SVTSYFFAKILGE
+539 SVSSYFFAKVLGE

-561 VYALPIYWL
+561 VYGLPIYWL
-570 AGLNEAPDRFLLNFL
+570 AGLNTAPTRFLLNFL
-585 LVWLMVYCSRSMA
+585 LVWLMVYCSRAMA
-598 LFVAALLPTL
+598 LFVAAALPTL

-617 LFTVFYLTGGYVISL
+617 LFTIFYLTGGFVISMQ
-632 ENTWLVPSWLSYASF
+632 NMWLVASWLSYASF
-647 MRWGFDGLLQV
+647 MRWGFEGMLQV
-658 QFRGKKYPVSIG
+658 QFKGVKYPVTVG
-670 NFTINIDGIHVVD
+670 NFTFQVDGIRLVE
-683 VLSLN
+683 VLGMNSY
-688 QHPLYSCYL
+688 PLYSCYL
-697 VLLAVCLAFMV
+697 VLLAVCLGFML
-708 LYYVCLKFIK
+708 LYFICLKFIK

>member
-1 MRSPSAA
+1 MDTNSSF
-8 LESNYR
+8 S
-14 KKTRGRKAEI
+14 
-24 CKEKEEITDEGK
+24 
-36 RSVDLLTAKL
+36 
-46 QPTTCIIM
+46 
-54 ETETDMSLDHTNG
+54 HTNG
-67 SSQKHQDMELFS
+67 SSQLHPDRQLFS

-90 SGGRS
+90 SGDCNQ
-95 ELEVNDLHYEVDTA
+95 LEVNNLHYEVDTA

-120 FKMPWEIKGNKQTAI
+120 FKLPWEIKGNKQTAI
-135 NKLSL
+135 DKLSL
-140 RVHSGQMLAV
+140 RVCSGQMLAI
-150 IGNSGC
+150 IGSSGC

-169 EGGTMTSG
+169 EGGGVTSG
-177 QILINGKPNTP
+177 QILINGRPNTAHL
-188 QVVKKTIAHVRQDDR
+188 VKKSIAHVRQDDR

-211 ETLVFVAK
+211 ETLAFVAK

-224 HFTKAQKDQRV
+224 HFTQAQRDQRV

-338 VYCGAACDMVPYFT
+338 VYCGAARDMVPYF
-352 MLGYPCPRYCNPS
+352 MALGHPCPRYCNPS
-365 DFYVDLINIDRRSP
+365 DFYVDLISIDRRSP
-379 EQEAQCLERA
+379 EQEAQCRERSQVLA
-389 RILSEQFMENVQ
+389 QQFSEKVR
-401 DTEDHMWKPAR
+401 DTDDHMWK
-412 SSTAS
+412 SSTAL
-417 THTDSLQ
+417 THSDSSCLQ
-424 QPSREDGHE
+424 PDKAEGDKVV
-433 VITVSKKKDRLP
+433 VISKERDRRP
-445 GRLHQ
+445 GRLQQ
-450 FTILIRRHM
+450 FAILIRRHM
-459 YNDFRDLVTLLV
+459 YNDYRDLVTLLV
-471 HGFEA
+471 HGLEA

-482 VGFLYY
+482 VGCLYY
-488 GAGEERLSLQDTV
+488 GAGDQPLSIQDTV
-501 SLLYMIGAFTPFAVV
+501 ALLYMIGALTPFAVV

-521 KCHSERAM
+521 KCHTERAM
-529 LYHELEDGLY
+529 LYHELEDGMY
-539 SVTSYFFAKILGE
+539 SVTSYFFAKVLGE

-585 LVWLMVYCSRSMA
+585 LVWLMVYCSRAMA
-598 LFVAALLPTL
+598 LFVAAALPTL

-617 LFTVFYLTGGYVISL
+617 LFTVFYLTGGFVISV
-632 ENTWLVPSWLSYASF
+632 ENMWLVASWLSHASF
-647 MRWGFDGLLQV
+647 MRWGFEGLLLV
-658 QFRGKKYPVSIG
+658 QFRGNKYPLTIG
-670 NFTINIDGIHVVD
+670 NFTLQVDGIYVVEAM
-683 VLSLN
+683 SMN
-688 QHPLYSCYL
+688 QYPLYSCYL
-697 VLLAVCLAFMV
+697 VLLAVCLVFMA

>member
-1 MRSPSAA
+1 MSTGIEPNAA
-8 LESNYR
+8 DTSL
-14 KKTRGRKAEI
+14 
-24 CKEKEEITDEGK
+24 K
-36 RSVDLLTAKL
+36 RVDT
-46 QPTTCIIM
+46 
-54 ETETDMSLDHTNG
+54 
-67 SSQKHQDMELFS
+67 ELFS

-95 ELEVNDLHYEVDTA
+95 ELRVNNLHYEVNMA

-120 FKMPWEIKGNKQTAI
+120 FKMPWEINRDKQTAI

-140 RVHSGQMLAV
+140 RMHSGQMLAL
-150 IGNSGC
+150 IGSSGC

-169 EGGTMTSG
+169 EGGSMTSG
-177 QILINGKPNTP
+177 QILVNGKPSTP
-188 QVVKKTIAHVRQDDR
+188 QLVKKTIAHVRQDDR

-211 ETLVFVAK
+211 ETLAFVAK

-224 HFTKAQKDQRV
+224 HYTQAQRDQRV

-338 VYCGAACDMVPYFT
+338 VYCGAARDMVPYFT
-352 MLGYPCPRYCNPS
+352 MLGHPCPRYCNPS
-365 DFYVDLINIDRRSP
+365 DFYVDLISIDRRTQ
-379 EQEAQCLERA
+379 EQEAECLERA
-389 RILSEQFMENVQ
+389 RILAEQFTENIG
-401 DTEDHMWKPAR
+401 DADDYMWKPAGG
-412 SSTAS
+412 STAP
-417 THTDSLQ
+417 THTNSPQHSGNMEGD
-424 QPSREDGHE
+424 E
-433 VITVSKKKDRLP
+433 VIAVSKQKDRLP

-450 FTILIRRHM
+450 FTVLIRRHM

-482 VGFLYY
+482 VGCLYY
-488 GAGEERLSLQDTV
+488 GAGQERLSIQDTV
-501 SLLYMIGAFTPFAVV
+501 ALLYMIGALTPFAVV

-521 KCHSERAM
+521 KCHTERAM
-529 LYHELEDGLY
+529 LYHELEDGMY
-539 SVTSYFFAKILGE
+539 SVTSYFFAKVLGE

-585 LVWLMVYCSRSMA
+585 LVWLIVYCSRAMA
-598 LFVAALLPTL
+598 LFVAAALPTL

-617 LFTVFYLTGGYVISL
+617 LFTVFYLTGGFVISL
-632 ENTWLVPSWLSYASF
+632 ENMWLVASWFSYASF
-647 MRWGFDGLLQV
+647 MRWGFEGMLQL
-658 QFRGKKYPVSIG
+658 QFRGNKYPVSIG
-670 NFTINIDGIHVVD
+670 NFTVLVDGIHVVE
-683 VLSLN
+683 VMGLN
-688 QHPLYSCYL
+688 QFPLYSCYL
-697 VLLAVCLAFMV
+697 VLLAVCLFFMV
-708 LYYVCLKFIK
+708 LYYLCLKFIK

>member
-1 MRSPSAA
+1 MDNGS
-8 LESNYR
+8 
-14 KKTRGRKAEI
+14 
-24 CKEKEEITDEGK
+24 
-36 RSVDLLTAKL
+36 DL
-46 QPTTCIIM
+46 I
-54 ETETDMSLDHTNG
+54 HTNDY
-67 SSQKHQDMELFS
+67 SQHQDRELFS

-90 SGGRS
+90 SGGCNV
-95 ELEVNDLHYEVDTA
+95 LEVKNLCYEVDTA

-140 RVHSGQMLAV
+140 TVHSGQMLAL
-150 IGNSGC
+150 IGSSGC

-169 EGGTMTSG
+169 EGGIMKSG
-177 QILINGKPNTP
+177 EILINGKHNTP
-188 QVVKKTIAHVRQDDR
+188 QLVKKSIAHVRQDDR

-211 ETLVFVAK
+211 ETLSFVAK

-224 HFTKAQKDQRV
+224 HFTQAQRDQRV

-247 AHTRVGNDY
+247 AHTRVGNNY
-256 VRGVSGGERR
+256 IRGVSGGERR

-328 LVVLL
+328 LVVLM

-338 VYCGAACDMVPYFT
+338 VYCGAAREMVPYFT
-352 MLGYPCPRYCNPS
+352 ALGHPCPRYCNPS
-365 DFYVDLINIDRRSP
+365 DYYVDLISIDRRSP
-379 EQEAQCLERA
+379 EREAECLERA
-389 RILSEQFMENVQ
+389 RVLAEQFMEKVR
-401 DTEDHMWKPAR
+401 DTDDHMWKAAG
-412 SSTAS
+412 TDVAQ
-417 THTDSLQ
+417 TDSPQ
-424 QPSREDGHE
+424 QPSKRKEDE
-433 VITVSKKKDRLP
+433 VITISRHENRLP
-445 GRLHQ
+445 GKLHQ
-450 FTILIRRHM
+450 FDTLIKRHM

-482 VGFLYY
+482 VGSLYY
-488 GAGEERLSLQDTV
+488 GAGETRLSIQDTV
-501 SLLYMIGAFTPFAVV
+501 SLLYMIGALTPFAVV

-521 KCHSERAM
+521 KCHTERAM
-529 LYHELEDGLY
+529 LYHELQDGMY
-539 SVTSYFFAKILGE
+539 SVTSYFFAKVLGE

-561 VYALPIYWL
+561 VYGLPIYWL
-570 AGLNEAPDRFLLNFL
+570 AGLNKAPDRFLLNFL
-585 LVWLMVYCSRSMA
+585 LVWLMVYCSRAMA

-617 LFTVFYLTGGYVISL
+617 LFTVFYLTAGYVINL
-632 ENTWLVPSWLSYASF
+632 ENLWLVASWLSYASF
-647 MRWGFDGLLQV
+647 MRWGFEGMLQV
-658 QFRGKKYPVSIG
+658 QFRGNEYSVTIANMSI
-670 NFTINIDGIHVVD
+670 NVDGIHVVEA
-683 VLSLN
+683 LHMN
-688 QHPLYSCYL
+688 QYPLYSCYL
-697 VLLAVCLAFMV
+697 VLLGVCLGFMV
-708 LYYVCLKFIK
+708 LYFLSLKFIK